1 MYTQAQVL
9 QFLDSQKEFLR
20 NNYRIVKLGLF
31 GSYAKGT
38 QTPESD
44 VDILLEFEDGTENLL
59 DKRLSLEQFFQTQ
72 LGLKVDIA
80 RERFL
85 RPGIREKILSHV
97 IFV

>member
-1 MYTQAQVL
+1 MYSQPQLL
-9 QFLDSQKEFLR
+9 QFLLAQKAFL
-20 NNYRIVKLGLF
+20 NKNFKVVKLGLF

-44 VDILLEFEDGTENLL
+44 VDIILEFEEGTENLL
-59 DKRLSLEQFFQTQ
+59 DKRLSLELFFQTE

-85 RPGIREKILSHV
+85 RPSIREKILSHA